1 MSCRRHLNSTDH
13 AIEIYRLRFARGC
26 DAPSSLLR
34 FCGAF
39 GSAVGLM
46 LSLPFIVEFEAM
58 SNPSPLKGLRRPL
71 MGAEAGRVC
80 GVGANQSFSA
90 RSLFR
95 KSIRGL
101 SAGKLETQARSSW
114 LVDIRLNKCSASSIM
129 TPIWG
134 YCKSFQELQCLVEA
148 THQV

>member
-1 MSCRRHLNSTDH
+1 
-13 AIEIYRLRFARGC
+13 
-26 DAPSSLLR
+26 LR

-46 LSLPFIVEFEAM
+46 LSLPFTVEAEAM
-58 SNPSPLKGLRRPL
+58 NAANNPSLPKSLRRPL

-90 RSLFR
+90 RSLLH

-101 SAGKLETQARSSW
+101 SAGKLETRARIK
-114 LVDIRLNKCSASSIM
+114 LTAYTTLAH
-129 TPIWG
+129 P
-134 YCKSFQELQCLVEA
+134 VESVLIA
-148 THQV
+148 QIKLRRFILKNTLKYVKMIVLITLKV

>member
-1 MSCRRHLNSTDH
+1 MPCRRHLSFTHH

-26 DAPSSLLR
+26 GAPSSLLR

-46 LSLPFIVEFEAM
+46 LSLPFTVEVEAM
-58 SNPSPLKGLRRPL
+58 NAVNSLSLPKGLRRPL
-71 MGAEAGRVC
+71 MGAGAGRVC

-101 SAGKLETQARSSW
+101 SAGKLETKPEVPGW
-114 LVDIRLNKCSASSIM
+114 LI
-129 TPIWG
+129 
-134 YCKSFQELQCLVEA
+134 
-148 THQV
+148 